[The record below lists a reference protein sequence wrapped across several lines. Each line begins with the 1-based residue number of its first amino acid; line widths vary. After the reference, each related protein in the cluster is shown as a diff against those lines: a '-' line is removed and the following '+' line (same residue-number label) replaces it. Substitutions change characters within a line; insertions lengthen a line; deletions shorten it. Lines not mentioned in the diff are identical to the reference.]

1 MPTFY
6 DPVADAEEA
15 SQALRG
21 LAHASRDFTHPED
34 AYGVI
39 GDLLAGVRSMQQ
51 SIQQP
56 AMTGAPSTMPETPPP
71 VSVMPA
77 WPPGSSPRPL
87 PPWTVSRRGLT
98 VPRRL
103 PVASPG
109 TPPRPHPP
117 RRR

>member
-51 SIQQP
+51 SIQQL
-56 AMTGAPSTMPETPPP
+56 AT
-71 VSVMPA
+71 
-77 WPPGSSPRPL
+77 RQH
-87 PPWTVSRRGLT
+87 
-98 VPRRL
+98 
-103 PVASPG
+103 
-109 TPPRPHPP
+109 HPP
-117 RRR
+117 RVTVDGSGAVVDQPQPRGGGQPVVAVAQMRQRDQPAGRNCCGNMGDGPCV

>member
-51 SIQQP
+51 SIQQL
-56 AMTGAPSTMPETPPP
+56 AT
-71 VSVMPA
+71 
-77 WPPGSSPRPL
+77 
-87 PPWTVSRRGLT
+87 
-98 VPRRL
+98 
-103 PVASPG
+103 
-109 TPPRPHPP
+109 
-117 RRR
+117 RRRYP